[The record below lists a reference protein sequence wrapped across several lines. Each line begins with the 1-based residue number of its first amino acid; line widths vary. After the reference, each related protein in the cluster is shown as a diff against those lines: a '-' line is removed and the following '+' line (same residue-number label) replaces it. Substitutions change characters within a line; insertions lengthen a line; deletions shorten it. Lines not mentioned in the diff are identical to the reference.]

1 MPYGQVLDGVTT
13 AGPAYPP
20 GLFTL
25 TRGLSEFSE
34 ASAQRMLIIAT
45 GLAIAALAGPIMCA
59 GYGRRDRYVAAALGF
74 ASVLLTAELLDWYCV
89 VLMAVAGAL
98 LIVVAM
104 SFRVEKALSV
114 VGLPILLGA
123 SFPIAFAVDRM
134 NVDIV
139 ILQLMTLVLLLL
151 RRGHGNMA
159 AVAFGAAVAVKI
171 YPIYFA
177 IADFRD
183 RGRLARVCIAAITG
197 ITITFLGFLTMDYA
211 LRDAIDGFNR
221 SVVYFEQNYIIASSG
236 MPYGASLLSALKIL
250 FRESG
255 RTDVNAF
262 TASIYPAWK
271 TFSPLLLGGLAAFT
285 VFMRTAPWCRMMVMT
300 CALLVLSPN
309 TGMYRATM
317 ILVPV
322 AMWLGHLGLQQ
333 FKKRSTR
340 LEMTLACVIGM
351 GLAPLTFWEVMGF
364 EPTVN
369 ITSQTLLAPFVY
381 SAVLLAALLVGLQ
394 ERNIVFRPTF
404 DARIRGET
412 RNRLFDQPS
421 RTSRGNT
428 ELTSPPE

>member
-1 MPYGQVLDGVTT
+1 
-13 AGPAYPP
+13 
-20 GLFTL
+20 
-25 TRGLSEFSE
+25 
-34 ASAQRMLIIAT
+34 
-45 GLAIAALAGPIMCA
+45 
-59 GYGRRDRYVAAALGF
+59 
-74 ASVLLTAELLDWYCV
+74 
-89 VLMAVAGAL
+89 MAVAGAM

-114 VGLPILLGA
+114 VGLPVLLGA

-139 ILQLMTLVLLLL
+139 ILQLMTLALLLL

-159 AVAFGAAVAVKI
+159 AVAFGTAVAVKI

-183 RGRLARVCIAAITG
+183 RGRLARLGIAAITG
-197 ITITFLGFLTMDYA
+197 ITITFLGFLTMDYP

-250 FRESG
+250 FIESG

-262 TASIYPAWK
+262 TASIYPTWK
-271 TFSPLLLGGLAAFT
+271 TFSPVLLGGLAAFT

-317 ILVPV
+317 ILIPV

-333 FKKRSTR
+333 FKQRTTR
-340 LEMTLACVIGM
+340 LEMALACVIGI

-394 ERNIVFRPTF
+394 ERNIVFRTTV
-404 DARIRGET
+404 DARMRGET

-421 RTSRGNT
+421 RTSRGNA
-428 ELTSPPE
+428 ELTAPPE